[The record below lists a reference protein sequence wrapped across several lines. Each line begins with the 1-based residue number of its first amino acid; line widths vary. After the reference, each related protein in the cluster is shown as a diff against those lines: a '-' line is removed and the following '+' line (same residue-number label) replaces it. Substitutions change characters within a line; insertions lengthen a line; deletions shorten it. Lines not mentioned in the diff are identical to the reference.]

1 MLCSNDVCD
10 SQPFFQFRKVGVMVT
25 TMGLVKATLEK
36 QNKTKQK
43 NISKTFFYMLNEKA
57 SIIFYKG
64 CPMAPL
70 GNCWEVL
77 CGYTYLFLSG
87 MGWVQALIEHCN
99 MAPSFSMKKQM

>member
-1 MLCSNDVCD
+1 MLCSNDVCN
-10 SQPFFQFRKVGVMVT
+10 SQPFFQFRKVGIMVT

-36 QNKTKQK
+36 Q
-43 NISKTFFYMLNEKA
+43 SKTFQKRSLYMLNEKA
-57 SIIFYKG
+57 SIKFYRY
-64 CPMAPL
+64 PVAPL

-87 MGWVQALIEHCN
+87 MGWVQALIELCN